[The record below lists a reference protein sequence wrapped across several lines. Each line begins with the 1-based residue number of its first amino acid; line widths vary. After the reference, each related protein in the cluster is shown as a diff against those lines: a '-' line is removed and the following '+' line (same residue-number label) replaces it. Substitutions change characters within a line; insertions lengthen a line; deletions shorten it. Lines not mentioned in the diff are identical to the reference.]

1 MRRRLIALP
10 AAVLATALVL
20 GACSSDPDEASTSG
34 SAGSS
39 ESASEPSEVP
49 SVENVVA
56 GNEAGFTASGAF
68 GEKPTLE
75 FTADAAPEGLQAEVV
90 SEGDGPEVGAGD
102 TVVANYLGQIWDTE
116 TVFDNSYDRGEP
128 SSFSLNQVI
137 PGWTTGLTGQK
148 VGSRVLLSVPS
159 ALGYP
164 EGRDDIKPGDTIVFV
179 VDLVSVVPADGVGQA
194 DAVPTGA
201 EVPVTIEG
209 DLGAPITAVT
219 VTEGAVEPTEV
230 TTTVIATGTGAPLAA
245 GDTVNL
251 QYTLSTWDNANS
263 ETTWPPN
270 GIGITSATLG
280 QGSIFDELVDVPGGS
295 RVLFQVPG
303 DPASGNPAIAVVVD
317 IVVE

>member
-219 VTEGAVEPTEV
+219 VTEGAVEPTET